1 VSFRLDYAKG
11 WTPAGP
17 RTAVRICPNVD
28 QGVPSVPV
36 HPHRPWGT
44 TDDDH
49 RRMSADLLHWRPTLA
64 ELAAPFKQ
72 QPPWRLSLD
81 RYARGIDNAHIDVF
95 LSPRLSDRVRE
106 LVRKLFLQEV
116 GSQRRRAPSQLV
128 SPEELDAFRET
139 YMALFEG
146 VFEQMEGRSGPDLL
160 ALLQISV
167 LKCLLASVAGGAAH
181 LREKL
186 TEMALWEQANA
197 SGRTLELHEDLV
209 TLKREGNAIG
219 RRVLQL
225 LFRHIRTIEDGQLPQ
240 LRASLVGYAWP
251 VPEAAFFNPVLLT
264 PRLDE
269 VKDLAQ
275 DYPAALIAESGAEDA
290 LCQTNQC
297 LTKVFQHYL
306 PPWTQVP
313 SRPNELRR
321 AGSEVRRD
329 QGQLKGFLQTEM
341 LLRRCLTVE
350 EYRSGRSTWLDEP
363 ENLGRF
369 LRAGEDE
376 AAADEKSW
384 RNPRWRI
391 FQGAVRAE
399 LHRCLDLYGLTERVI
414 LGYWLPSLRQ
424 QLGRPVPL
432 SLLWDFLQGRL
443 PRRRLRQRVEA
454 MRTGLDPGLTGRL
467 LEHTV
472 SELRRLTP
480 EERGRYLDKYLVDF
494 LTLRRDLKLAYK
506 TYETMDAIRLLEEP
520 GALRLS
526 RANGTLHELHCRTER
541 PSPLRRARA
550 HVVIKADVRG
560 STQITESLRTKGL
573 NPASHFS
580 LTFFEPVNAL
590 LPGYGAE
597 KLFVEGDAVILVI
610 FEYDGDGPGVAV
622 ARACGL
628 ARKILQ
634 VVALQ
639 NAFNRSHGLPDLELG
654 LGIAFSP
661 EEPNFLYDEGHKIM
675 ISGAINRADRLCGCD
690 SILRAERFAPENAAF
705 HVSVVRDAKVAR
717 GTRRGDLLRYNVNG
731 VKIEEAAFFKLQR
744 ELPLRQVRL
753 PDDAGARSLFFMG
766 RYQDAMN
773 RPHWLV
779 LRYCPV
785 REWDGDRVGEIDS
798 ERRHFFEVM
807 VDEQLCIR
815 VRRLAEAEG
824 AA

>member
-1 VSFRLDYAKG
+1 
-11 WTPAGP
+11 
-17 RTAVRICPNVD
+17 
-28 QGVPSVPV
+28 
-36 HPHRPWGT
+36 
-44 TDDDH
+44 
-49 RRMSADLLHWRPTLA
+49 MSGDLLHWRPTLA

-72 QPPWRLSLD
+72 PPPWRLSLD

-95 LSPRLSDRVRE
+95 LSPRLSDQVRE

-116 GSQRRRAPSQLV
+116 GAQRRQAPNQLV
-128 SPEELDAFRET
+128 SPEELGAFQET

-146 VFEQMEGRSGPDLL
+146 AFEQLEGRSGPDLL
-160 ALLQISV
+160 ALLQVSV
-167 LKCLLASVAGGAAH
+167 LKCLLASVTGGAVH

-186 TEMALWEQANA
+186 AEMALWEQANA
-197 SGRTLELHEDLV
+197 SGRTLELHEDIV
-209 TLKREGNAIG
+209 TLQREGNAIG

-225 LFRHIRTIEDGQLPQ
+225 LFRQIRRIEDGKLPH
-240 LRASLVGYAWP
+240 LRASLVGEAWP
-251 VPEAAFFNPVLLT
+251 VPEAAFFNPVLLI

-275 DYPAALIAESGAEDA
+275 DYPAALVAVSGAEHA
-290 LCQTNQC
+290 LFQTNQC
-297 LTKVFQHYL
+297 LTKVFQQYL

-313 SRPNELRR
+313 SRPTDLRR

-329 QGQLKGFLQTEM
+329 QGHLKGFFQTEI
-341 LLRRCLTVE
+341 LLGRCLSME

-369 LRAGEDE
+369 LRAGADE
-376 AAADEKSW
+376 AAGDDSCW
-384 RNPRWRI
+384 RDPRWRV
-391 FQGAVRAE
+391 FQRAVRAE
-399 LHRCLDLYGLTERVI
+399 LHRCLDIYGLTERVI
-414 LGYWLPSLRQ
+414 LGCWLPSLRQ

-443 PRRRLRQRVEA
+443 PRRRLRQRVDA

-467 LEHTV
+467 LEHMV
-472 SELRRLTP
+472 GELRRLTL

-520 GALRLS
+520 DALRLS
-526 RANGTLHELHCRTER
+526 RANGTLHELRSPTER
-541 PSPLRRARA
+541 PSQLRRTRA
-550 HVVIKADVRG
+550 HVIIKADVRG
-560 STQITESLRTKGL
+560 STQITEGLRAKGL

-580 LTFFEPVNAL
+580 LNFFEPVNGL

-610 FEYDGDGPGVAV
+610 FEYNGDGPGAAV

-675 ISGAINRADRLCGCD
+675 ISGAINRADRLCSCD
-690 SILRAERFAPENAAF
+690 SVLHAERFAPESSAF
-705 HVSVVRDAKVAR
+705 HVSVVRDAKVAPSA
-717 GTRRGDLLRYNVNG
+717 RRGDLLSYNVNG

-744 ELPLRQVRL
+744 ELPLRQIRL
-753 PDDAGARSLFFMG
+753 PDDTGAPSLFFLG
-766 RYQDAMN
+766 RYQDALS

-785 REWDGDRVGEIDS
+785 REWDGERIGEIDPD
-798 ERRHFFEVM
+798 RRHFFEVV
-807 VDEQLCIR
+807 VDEQLCTR

>member
-1 VSFRLDYAKG
+1 VL
-11 WTPAGP
+11 
-17 RTAVRICPNVD
+17 
-28 QGVPSVPV
+28 
-36 HPHRPWGT
+36 
-44 TDDDH
+44 
-49 RRMSADLLHWRPTLA
+49 
-64 ELAAPFKQ
+64 
-72 QPPWRLSLD
+72 
-81 RYARGIDNAHIDVF
+81 
-95 LSPRLSDRVRE
+95 LSPRFSDRVRE

-116 GSQRRRAPSQLV
+116 GSQRRRAPDQLV
-128 SPEELDAFRET
+128 SPEELDGFRQV
-139 YMALFEG
+139 YLALFEG
-146 VFEQMEGRSGPDLL
+146 AFEQIEGRSGPDLL

-209 TLKREGNAIG
+209 TLRREENAIG

-225 LFRHIRTIEDGQLPQ
+225 LFRHIRTMEEGQLPQ
-240 LRASLVGYAWP
+240 LRASLAGDAWP
-251 VPEAAFFNPVLLT
+251 LPEQAFFNPVLLI

-269 VKDLAQ
+269 IKDLAQ
-275 DYPAALIAESGAEDA
+275 DYPAAMVAEIGAEDV
-290 LCQTNQC
+290 LFESNQC
-297 LTKVFQHYL
+297 LTKVFQQYL

-313 SRPNELRR
+313 SRATGWARSGPE
-321 AGSEVRRD
+321 ARRD
-329 QGQLKGFLQTEM
+329 QGQLRGFFQTEI
-341 LLRRCLTVE
+341 LLSRCLSVE

-369 LRAGEDE
+369 LQAGAD
-376 AAADEKSW
+376 AASGGAHPWPD
-384 RNPRWRI
+384 PRWRM
-391 FQGAVRAE
+391 FLRAIRGE

-414 LGYWLPSLRQ
+414 LGYWLPSVRQ

-443 PRRRLRQRVEA
+443 PRRRLRQRLDA
-454 MRTGLDPGLTGRL
+454 MRMGLDPGLTGRV
-467 LEHTV
+467 LEQMV
-472 SELRRLTP
+472 SELKRLPP
-480 EERGRYLDKYLVDF
+480 EGRALYLDKYLVDF

-506 TYETMDAIRLLEEP
+506 TYETMDAVRLLEEP
-520 GALRLS
+520 DALRLS
-526 RANGTLHELHCRTER
+526 RANGTLHELQCRTER
-541 PSPLRRARA
+541 PSQVRRARA

-560 STQITESLRTKGL
+560 STQITEGLRAKGL

-580 LTFFEPVNAL
+580 LNFFEPVNEL
-590 LPGYGAE
+590 LAAYGAE

-610 FEYDGDGPGVAV
+610 FEYERDGPGSAV

-639 NAFNRSHGLPDLELG
+639 NAFNRNHGLPDLELG

-661 EEPNFLYDEGHKIM
+661 EEPNFLYDEGHRIM
-675 ISGAINRADRLCGCD
+675 ISGAINRADRLCSCD
-690 SILRAERFAPENAAF
+690 AALRAERFAPENPSF
-705 HVSVVRDAKVAR
+705 RVTVVRDSKVVREAS
-717 GTRRGDLLRYNVNG
+717 RGDLLSYNVNG

-753 PDDAGARSLFFMG
+753 PEDASAPSLYFVG
-766 RYQDAMN
+766 RYQDALT

-779 LRYCPV
+779 LRCCVV
-785 REWDGDRVGEIDS
+785 REWDGERFGEIDP
-798 ERRHFFEVM
+798 ERRHFFEVV
-807 VDEQLCIR
+807 VDEHLCTR